1 MRTFLKIGLCLL
13 LAAGFFACEKDET
26 HTTGRVKVSCKSS
39 DGLKSFIIYTDVE
52 PPKNII
58 YTKENPQDN
67 FSVDFNPGNYIYTFV
82 KSSGTSSG
90 LEMFQIRAGRTTKIS
105 YNNGSPTID
114 YE

>member
-13 LAAGFFACEKDET
+13 LAAGFTACEKDET
-26 HTTGRVKVSCKSS
+26 PTTGRVKVSCKSS

-58 YTKENPQDN
+58 YSKHNPRED
-67 FSVDFNPGNYIYTFV
+67 FSVDFNPGNNIYTFV
-82 KSSGTSSG
+82 KSSGTSTG
-90 LEMFQIRAGRTTKIS
+90 LVNFQIRAGRTTKIS